1 MEVEVGDIVEVFG
14 NVGKVTK
21 KDERNTCTIKLDNGN
36 KLVLESWWWG
46 WDSVTVLERGL
57 DEETE

>member
-21 KDERNTCTIKLDNGN
+21 KDEREHLHD
-36 KLVLESWWWG
+36 
-46 WDSVTVLERGL
+46 
-57 DEETE
+57 